1 MSNKNFDE
9 LEEEKIET
17 GIVKPNPITDDLEKY
32 FKTLGDGTKTMLGI
46 ETGLAPLDN
55 ATLGLDGVIVL
66 GGIAGKGKTSL
77 ALQLAF
83 DACEKGTPIIFY
95 SLEMPK
101 RAIYTRLLS
110 RLSKIKFSDILLK
123 GKLFLGET
131 GQDTLAGFAPTDKN
145 KQDFSNAIA
154 QLKKVSDKFYI
165 RSREREEADIDF
177 EKVEEEINI
186 IKGTHNAEKVLVV
199 IDHLQVFSV
208 EGSDQIDRENKLING
223 FKGISERTGATTLL
237 ISQKNKAGIQSKGL
251 HTIKGSVD
259 IIYLADVVMELWSEE
274 EKDTPEIEIAQNILG
289 GDKLTPIDLI
299 ISKNRYNAPT
309 KITLDFSGA
318 FSNFS
323 ERDRQ

>member
-1 MSNKNFDE
+1 MSEKNFDE
-9 LEEEKIET
+9 LPEEKVET
-17 GIVKPNPITDDLEKY
+17 GIIKPKPTSDFLEDY
-32 FKTLGDGTKTMLGI
+32 FKTLGDGKNAMLGI
-46 ETGLAPLDN
+46 ETGLAPLDK

-110 RLSKIKFSDILLK
+110 RLARLRFSDILLK

-131 GQDTLAGFAPTDKN
+131 GQDTLEGFEATDKN
-145 KQDFSNAIA
+145 ITDFKNAIER
-154 QLKKVSDKFYI
+154 LKKIGDRLYI
-165 RSREREEADIDF
+165 RSREREEADINF
-177 EKVEEEINI
+177 KIVEEEINS
-186 IKGTHNAEKVLVV
+186 IKATHNAEKVLVV

-208 EGSDQIDRENKLING
+208 EGSDQIQRENNLING

-274 EKDTPEIEIAQNILG
+274 EKDSPELEIAQNILG

-318 FSNFS
+318 YSTFE
-323 ERDRQ
+323 ERG